1 MEYAKTKFY
10 RVGGKGKREKDSIL
24 SPFCFSRTPP
34 PPPPPSQKPLKNHQ
48 ILWKTC
54 VENDV
59 CRNPQRGS
67 FVWLEKVGSIVGGFS
82 KDNGNGS
89 KNARF
94 FKLCRNYVNWVKMST
109 DVLLIKP
116 IAFYFWKFS
125 LSSRSMSALINWAL
139 RCVSIVSF
147 DLYFLVLLH
156 VQFRG
161 FHSSLHLY
169 FPEFSLYWPIIF
181 LPY

>member
-1 MEYAKTKFY
+1 MRRRNFTGWVE
-10 RVGGKGKREKDSIL
+10 RGRERKIL
-24 SPFCFSRTPP
+24 FCPLFASLAHPP

-94 FKLCRNYVNWVKMST
+94 FKVCRNYINWVKMST

-116 IAFYFWKFS
+116 IAFLLLEVLVVFAVDVGVDK
-125 LSSRSMSALINWAL
+125 LSSQVCQYS
-139 RCVSIVSF
+139 
-147 DLYFLVLLH
+147 
-156 VQFRG
+156 
-161 FHSSLHLY
+161 
-169 FPEFSLYWPIIF
+169 
-181 LPY
+181 

>member
-1 MEYAKTKFY
+1 MISHYPPREQGKTFFEQNHAVIKLLDEEP
-10 RVGGKGKREKDSIL
+10 REKAT
-24 SPFCFSRTPP
+24 PFCFSRTPP

-125 LSSRSMSALINWAL
+125 LSSRSMSALIN
-139 RCVSIVSF
+139 
-147 DLYFLVLLH
+147 
-156 VQFRG
+156 
-161 FHSSLHLY
+161 
-169 FPEFSLYWPIIF
+169 
-181 LPY
+181 

>member
-24 SPFCFSRTPP
+24 SPFCFSRTPAP
-34 PPPPPSQKPLKNHQ
+34 RPLPIKKPLKSHQ

-67 FVWLEKVGSIVGGFS
+67 FVWLVKVGSIIGGFS
-82 KDNGNGS
+82 SDNGNGS
-89 KNARF
+89 KNLRF
-94 FKLCRNYVNWVKMST
+94 FKVCRDYVNSVKMSA

-116 IAFYFWKFS
+116 ITFWFWKFL
-125 LSSRSMSALINWAL
+125 LSSPWMSALLN
-139 RCVSIVSF
+139 
-147 DLYFLVLLH
+147 
-156 VQFRG
+156 
-161 FHSSLHLY
+161 
-169 FPEFSLYWPIIF
+169 
-181 LPY
+181 